1 MNSRTLILLL
11 LTLSLFSCTKK
22 VYDSKTCNELSMLA
36 YKGYPNQS
44 REFKDNCA
52 GIEIKYTKELCQ
64 KALSEMMAGTP
75 LAQLKQSYGA
85 EIEGCFTE
93 NDLKNFN
100 R

>member
-1 MNSRTLILLL
+1 MSNRVIMFCLVSLA
-11 LTLSLFSCTKK
+11 LFSCSKK

-44 REFKDNCA
+44 REFKDHCS
-52 GIEIKYTKELCQ
+52 GVEIKYTKELCQ
-64 KALSEMMAGTP
+64 SALSELMTGVSLP
-75 LAQLKQSYGA
+75 QLKKTYGE

-93 NDLKNFN
+93 NDLKKFS